1 MSWAG
6 AVELD
11 SEAAGTKGQESEER
25 GEHVGYFTCELFTV

>member
-25 GEHVGYFTCELFTV
+25 GKHVDYFTCEVFTV